1 MYDSAIVNEVISGI
15 ANGNLICNRSMDS
28 FIKVGG
34 SQKDLKTLETNSS
47 FFPFV
52 YNYCKQ
58 IKKISI
64 CLQVAS
70 KIF

>member
-15 ANGNLICNRSMDS
+15 ANGNIICNRSMDS

-52 YNYCKQ
+52 YK
-58 IKKISI
+58 
-64 CLQVAS
+64 
-70 KIF
+70 